1 MALTVL
7 NQIKEIRASGE
18 VVLWVDNYTN
28 DDTDWVIVGTD
39 PLSSID
45 YPNAYIVSRSDRP
58 CVTKWNVT
66 SPINMTGTKD
76 QMPQYRV
83 DVYARAV
90 NGSSEVIVNGSVKT
104 VGSSWS
110 WINGTA
116 SSFSYLMSYINYSDH
131 MLYPYPDLNHTII
144 GKYITCSTNGR
155 AIYIYASI
163 YASNDCVG
171 KIKGALYKKS
181 NGALV
186 GVTEEL
192 NFIPGGATSYKFE
205 FADPKPYLEKDVDYY
220 VVVWG
225 NVSVGSAGA
234 QAREGNMY
242 VGRGLSKN
250 VVYGDFPDPLT
261 NYTTTDFG
269 VQAEV
274 YVVPEQ
280 ETVQFYLDKR
290 YLGTVEIDC
299 AVVTYWNS
307 THVFYQT
314 PVYSGQSE
322 KYAKT
327 GVAPYLGAV
336 DYPNNYIS
344 WTNDTTVDAFF
355 EFPDVTWTCNLLQVT
370 ATFYG
375 NGSVRY
381 YLLSPSMDINYT
393 NYTTFTPFGV
403 TVDITAFVN
412 TSEKLNSLR
421 LAFRSVGVSYVDAVK
436 LTVTLP
442 SLNLR
447 ILDANSAIL
456 DGATVYINNGTEY
469 SMQVVNGWANWTGI
483 TASTVDVK
491 VKWQDCWVNDT
502 FTVTMDA
509 MNKTLDVTCNV
520 YSFAPQA
527 FEWDL
532 ETLLTPGSQ
541 IRLTAPNG
549 TQTGLI
555 SLGSSASYT
564 ISQAQNGT
572 WKIEV
577 FWNGM
582 KVNETEYFLDGNVPL
597 GQLKLQCQV
606 WNLMFQLKD
615 SNGNFLTTSP
625 AQVYFTYPNATTLMS
640 LNTTVGYGN
649 VKVCN
654 GTSYYMVKYQDV
666 WVTANTTLSNLDPS
680 TTLVTAT
687 CNVYKLT
694 VYVQSQETGHAAL
707 GAGLVLKR
715 VEDSVITTLNG
726 LYGLPASPVTGE
738 YNLTHARYI
747 WPQLAIQNGSYVIYV
762 YLYNEERG
770 GDTVTLTANT
780 VSSITVST
788 AAPPSP
794 PGPGPGPSLGLDFRV
809 EDTYLTVTKGE
820 TVSFDL
826 KIVWTN
832 TAVITISKIQF
843 QDRSDWFTIVDELP
857 KTVYKPSGFMPEGN
871 ATVAVRVTV
880 PWDQQEGTITLNV
893 VVTCPSAGGMVERSG
908 VIYLTVTGKQLA
920 PPGSI
925 PGFMTYVFL
934 GMLLLLCVYAF
945 AKKR

>member
-1 MALTVL
+1 
-7 NQIKEIRASGE
+7 
-18 VVLWVDNYTN
+18 
-28 DDTDWVIVGTD
+28 
-39 PLSSID
+39 
-45 YPNAYIVSRSDRP
+45 
-58 CVTKWNVT
+58 
-66 SPINMTGTKD
+66 
-76 QMPQYRV
+76 
-83 DVYARAV
+83 
-90 NGSSEVIVNGSVKT
+90 
-104 VGSSWS
+104 
-110 WINGTA
+110 
-116 SSFSYLMSYINYSDH
+116 
-131 MLYPYPDLNHTII
+131 
-144 GKYITCSTNGR
+144 
-155 AIYIYASI
+155 
-163 YASNDCVG
+163 
-171 KIKGALYKKS
+171 
-181 NGALV
+181 
-186 GVTEEL
+186 
-192 NFIPGGATSYKFE
+192 
-205 FADPKPYLEKDVDYY
+205 
-220 VVVWG
+220 
-225 NVSVGSAGA
+225 
-234 QAREGNMY
+234 
-242 VGRGLSKN
+242 
-250 VVYGDFPDPLT
+250 
-261 NYTTTDFG
+261 
-269 VQAEV
+269 
-274 YVVPEQ
+274 
-280 ETVQFYLDKR
+280 
-290 YLGTVEIDC
+290 
-299 AVVTYWNS
+299 
-307 THVFYQT
+307 
-314 PVYSGQSE
+314 
-322 KYAKT
+322 
-327 GVAPYLGAV
+327 
-336 DYPNNYIS
+336 
-344 WTNDTTVDAFF
+344 
-355 EFPDVTWTCNLLQVT
+355 
-370 ATFYG
+370 
-375 NGSVRY
+375 
-381 YLLSPSMDINYT
+381 
-393 NYTTFTPFGV
+393 
-403 TVDITAFVN
+403 
-412 TSEKLNSLR
+412 
-421 LAFRSVGVSYVDAVK
+421 
-436 LTVTLP
+436 
-442 SLNLR
+442 
-447 ILDANSAIL
+447 
-456 DGATVYINNGTEY
+456 
-469 SMQVVNGWANWTGI
+469 MQVVNGWANWTGI

-502 FTVTMDA
+502 FTVTMDEIS
-509 MNKTLDVTCNV
+509 KTLDVTCNV
-520 YSFAPQA
+520 YSFTPQA

-555 SLGSSASYT
+555 SLDSSASLSV
-564 ISQAQNGT
+564 SQAQNGT

-625 AQVYFTYPNATTLMS
+625 AQVYFTYPNATTLMPV
-640 LNTTVGYGN
+640 NTTVGYGN

-715 VEDSVITTLNG
+715 VEDSTITTLNG

-747 WPQLAIQNGSYVIYV
+747 WPQLAIQNGSYVIYC

-780 VSSITVST
+780 VSFITVST

-794 PGPGPGPSLGLDFRV
+794 PGPGPGPGLGLDFRV

-843 QDRSDWFTIVDELP
+843 EDRSDWFTIVDELP

-880 PWDQQEGTITLNV
+880 PWDQQEGTVTLNV

-925 PGFMTYVFL
+925 PGYMTYVFL